1 MLNKLRISLLLL
13 LITIGQVT
21 AQKMVNSPYARF
33 GPGTLE
39 PAGLFKSLSMGG
51 AAVAL
56 RDPLTINFVNP
67 ASYAGVDTNS
77 FVFDFGLDYRMI
89 LLNDGEDRDISDDM
103 NFHHIVMGFPLT
115 KRSGFAFGLVP
126 YSSGYYNISSET
138 LRGDADYNPL
148 TGETVNIHKGSGSF
162 NKFFAGAAVSPARN
176 LSIGVNIEFLF
187 GSIERSNNFLFNEG
201 TNYYNNRTSESI
213 LLRGHNFVYGIQ
225 YGISFSETRMLTAG
239 LTYSAGKEYRAD
251 YESMAARY
259 SLYTGSFY
267 STDTLSYEGGTEA
280 ALTMPQ
286 QLSFGLSYTVTDK
299 LTILADYTTTKWSEA
314 EFPGYD
320 QYLTDRTGFNAGI
333 SFIPDKTSNSR
344 FLDRVEYRLGG
355 HTAKSHLV
363 VNGEQLKEFGI
374 TFGAGLPMNRSK
386 SMINL
391 FLGYGTRNGSFENNL
406 HKETY
411 FNFGMS
417 FNFYDNWFEKRKYN

>member
-1 MLNKLRISLLLL
+1 MLNKLRISLFL
-13 LITIGQVT
+13 LIVTIGQVT

-51 AAVAL
+51 AATAL

-89 LLNDGEDRDISDDM
+89 ALSDGENRELSDDF
-103 NFHHIVMGFPLT
+103 NFHHVVMSFPLT

-126 YSSGYYNISSET
+126 YSSGYYNISAET
-138 LRGDADYNPL
+138 LPGDADYDPL
-148 TGETVNIHKGSGSF
+148 IGETVNIHKGTGSF
-162 NKFFAGAAVSPARN
+162 NKFFAGAAVAPVKN

-187 GSIERSNNFLFNEG
+187 GSIERSNNFLFNSG
-201 TNYYNNRTSESI
+201 TNYYNNRTSETI
-213 LLRGHNFVYGIQ
+213 LLRGHNFVYGLQ
-225 YGISFSETRMLTAG
+225 YGINLSETRMLTAG
-239 LTYSAGKEYRAD
+239 VTYSAGKDYKAD
-251 YESMAARY
+251 YESLAARY

-280 ALTMPQ
+280 ILTLPQ
-286 QLSFGLSYTVTDK
+286 QLSFGINYTVTDR

-314 EFPGYD
+314 QFPGYD
-320 QYLTDRTGFNAGI
+320 QYLTDRNSINAGI

-391 FLGYGTRNGSFENNL
+391 FLGYGTRKGSFENDL
-406 HKETY
+406 HNETY
-411 FNFGMS
+411 FNFGLS